1 MDGGQ
6 ESGDPREA
14 RDRARAILKAVDA
27 AYVLS
32 LDGEILEVSDAL
44 CRLMGYV
51 PEELVGLK
59 LPWPFWPP
67 EGMQAALNIRDTML
81 ARGFQA
87 GPSEAFEVP
96 LMHRDGTRFVGEVH
110 LAPALLAD
118 GTVLGWVSTVRD
130 VSQRKDYE
138 VELER
143 LATQDPLTGLANR
156 RLFEQRL
163 DEEIADAIRHQR
175 PLAVAI
181 LDLDHFKMVNDRH
194 GHPAGDDVLK
204 QVARRLGAV
213 LRKGDL
219 LARVGGEEFGWILPE
234 IYAEGA
240 FVAAERARQ
249 AISAE
254 PFSPAGEVTISI
266 GVALRGDIS
275 EPPLLYQHADE
286 ALYRAKHE
294 GRNRTIV
301 WEQPHNNSLGTA
313 SQ

>member
-6 ESGDPREA
+6 ESGDPRLA
-14 RDRARAILKAVDA
+14 FDPARAILKAVDA

-44 CRLMGYV
+44 CRLMGYER
-51 PEELVGLK
+51 EELIGLA

-67 EGMQAALNIRDTML
+67 EGMQAALNIREMML
-81 ARGFQA
+81 ARGFDA
-87 GPSEAFEVP
+87 GPSEPFEVP

-110 LAPALLAD
+110 LAPALMPD
-118 GTVLGWVSTVRD
+118 GTILGWVSTVRD
-130 VSQRKDYE
+130 VSRRRDYE

-143 LATQDPLTGLANR
+143 LASQDPLTGLANR

-181 LDLDHFKMVNDRH
+181 LDLDHFKLVNDRH

-204 QVARRLGAV
+204 QVAHRLDSV

-234 IYAEGA
+234 IYADGA
-240 FVAAERARQ
+240 LAAAERARNS
-249 AISAE
+249 ISGS
-254 PFSPAGEVTISI
+254 PFLTAGDITISI
-266 GVALRGDIS
+266 GVALRGDIQD
-275 EPPLLYQHADE
+275 PQLLYEHADQ
-286 ALYRAKHE
+286 ALYRAKRE
-294 GRNRTIV
+294 GRNRTVV
-301 WEQPHNNSLGTA
+301 WEQPHASSLA
-313 SQ
+313 